1 MALPLLIHP
10 ALRLLGLASF
20 AFADTQIV
28 ESETRELQQRIASL
42 EAQLA
47 ACHSMNAVGSAVNGI
62 APPESS
68 PLSTSSTTSAS
79 LSLTGR
85 HEGTRAASAQS
96 LHQAC
101 GHVHLSAS
109 HKNGTTSTAGARR
122 LLGSWDCD
130 QCKEASACYSLACT
144 AGKMR
149 TDGLFAS
156 CAQAKGA
163 CDLCY
168 PESECGAR
176 PPGVTLPPARILPEW
191 GTHPCTWKAL

>member
-1 MALPLLIHP
+1 MQLWSATANKPGDADVAVDPCIIPAAESWILFDLRFNRSISMALPLLIHP

-79 LSLTGR
+79 LALTGR

-101 GHVHLSAS
+101 RHVHHLSA
-109 HKNGTTSTAGARR
+109 
-122 LLGSWDCD
+122 
-130 QCKEASACYSLACT
+130 
-144 AGKMR
+144 
-149 TDGLFAS
+149 
-156 CAQAKGA
+156 
-163 CDLCY
+163 
-168 PESECGAR
+168 
-176 PPGVTLPPARILPEW
+176 
-191 GTHPCTWKAL
+191 